1 MSGLP
6 TTASLCPTSGV
17 DKETSASLIEGQV
30 SQDNPPSPATLSV
43 TPGPTEQEIV
53 NGIYMSLST
62 EEPEERVDQSTRAS
76 SGRVVYSSKAPELN
90 QSSKTNTEPWIV
102 EVRKELLE
110 TVGAVTD
117 SAGRR
122 ARSGSLTRGRAGRK
136 VEIGKVPAKPMEP
149 LTVELPRP
157 QATFPTLPLGRSN
170 SIGRAAYNDKWR
182 CAPLD
187 DDKDDEKNGDED
199 DDAKD
204 DDSDDDQPKN
214 ASQAVSSVKGYGRS
228 GNRTECQQRRLIAK
242 RARAKINKK
251 AKKEEAKAASLLA
264 SQIENV
270 TLRVSAGGT
279 KQSFPLGTGS
289 KRAADSASAAS
300 SGLKKPKLE
309 DCAIAQSLA
318 SYLKTEGGNSATSG
332 TRSNSFFSHGP
343 ITVPELRSFA
353 HTLHDLHQ
361 DNRRVPPLVHPS
373 DALMD
378 ADGLLTLQLGPDQS
392 SVSLVEVSRKQR
404 SGDVPTTHPTF
415 YASGLFS
422 LAGQIQDGSSFQCC
436 KCRSSHWPVPKTK
449 IVFVTHS
456 EVLAA
461 SGFPNSL
468 TNPSATTSEVNP
480 TSPQECW
487 DTVWVLGGLMS
498 DPAKIIKSLY
508 GSFVG
513 ELVIFLDLG
522 TLAIKHGESA
532 SSVMDRLVQL
542 CGYLVNSLRFK
553 AKGNTRVLVLP
564 PLIHLGD
571 KELALHQEPTQPA
584 TKLALK
590 ESLELKHFIDIHNR
604 GVAEMMRSP
613 LQTWGDFAS
622 SVITEVGQDA
632 MLRTVHEVKVRVAPT
647 SLEGED
653 GALHLQPASI
663 HNMVQSL
670 VAFAMTHPYATWGFR
685 LH

>member
-1 MSGLP
+1 MSGLSTS
-6 TTASLCPTSGV
+6 TTLCPPSGA
-17 DKETSASLIEGQV
+17 DKETSASLNGGQV
-30 SQDNPPSPATLSV
+30 SRNNQPSPATLSV
-43 TPGPTEQEIV
+43 TPAPNEQEVV
-53 NGIYMSLST
+53 NGILMSLST
-62 EEPEERVDQSTRAS
+62 EEPVERVDQSTRAS
-76 SGRVVYSSKAPELN
+76 SGRVVYSSKAPQLN
-90 QSSKTNTEPWIV
+90 QSKKTNNEPWFV
-102 EVRKELLE
+102 EVRKELLG
-110 TVGAVTD
+110 TVDVVTN
-117 SAGRR
+117 SADRK
-122 ARSGSLTRGRAGRK
+122 ARSGSLTRGKAGRK
-136 VEIGKVPAKPMEP
+136 VDKGKVPSTPMVP

-157 QATFPTLPLGRSN
+157 QAIISTLPLGRSN
-170 SIGRAAYNDKWR
+170 SIGRANYNDRWR

-187 DDKDDEKNGDED
+187 DDKDVEKVGDED
-199 DDAKD
+199 DDDKD
-204 DDSDDDQPKN
+204 EDVDDGQPKN
-214 ASQAVSSVKGYGRS
+214 ASQAGSSKGFGRS
-228 GNRTECQQRRLIAK
+228 GTRTECQQRRLTEK
-242 RARAKINKK
+242 RARAKLNKK
-251 AKKEEAKAASLLA
+251 AKKETAKAASLLA
-264 SQIENV
+264 AQVKNV
-270 TLRVSAGGT
+270 TLRVTDGGT
-279 KQSFPLGTGS
+279 
-289 KRAADSASAAS
+289 KRAADSASSAS

-343 ITVPELRSFA
+343 ITVSELRSFA
-353 HTLHDLHQ
+353 HTLHDLHR

-373 DALMD
+373 DALVD
-378 ADGLLTLQLGPDQS
+378 ADGLLTLQLGEDQS
-392 SVSLVEVSRKQR
+392 SVSLVEVSREQR

-422 LAGQIQDGSSFQCC
+422 LAGQIQDGSSFQCY

-461 SGFPNSL
+461 AGFPNSL
-468 TNPSATTSEVNP
+468 TNPSATTTEVNP

-513 ELVIFLDLG
+513 ELMIFLDLG

-542 CGYLVNSLRFK
+542 SGYLVNLLRFK

-590 ESLELKHFIDIHNR
+590 ESLELKNYIDIHNR

-613 LQTWGDFAS
+613 LHTWGDFAS
-622 SVITEVGQDA
+622 SVFTEVGQDA

-647 SLEGED
+647 SIEGED

-663 HNMVQSL
+663 HNMVRSL

-685 LH
+685 SH